1 MIFCWRS
8 LTGPDLRD
16 PSVIPLNFTKS
27 INLAIS
33 ERGINALRKANR
45 PAMLDA
51 ILKETIPM
59 YGRMIHGERRG
70 QLYQQHQAYDID
82 GKARSRARFAAE
94 ANCRSSSAPST
105 AAG

>member
-1 MIFCWRS
+1 MMSSSTNCAEVPLSIRRRRP

-16 PSVIPLNFTKS
+16 PAVIPLNFTKS

-33 ERGINALRKANR
+33 ERGVNALRRANR

-51 ILKETIPM
+51 ILQETIPM

-82 GKARSRARFAAE
+82 GKARNWDPIR
-94 ANCRSSSAPST
+94 CP
-105 AAG
+105 G